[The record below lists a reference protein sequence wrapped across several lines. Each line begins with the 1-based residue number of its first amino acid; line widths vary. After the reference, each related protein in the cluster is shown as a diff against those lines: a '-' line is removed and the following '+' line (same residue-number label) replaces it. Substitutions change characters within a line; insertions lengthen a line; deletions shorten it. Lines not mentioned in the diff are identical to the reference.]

1 MALPPKKERK
11 LTGRKAKRQDPYQA
25 AHSLDDCVSATVCGL
40 SVGREVGLDD
50 APKAAFGRLTSK
62 AELGRPESDLDHVS
76 SGFSTYLP
84 SGKKREQRLR
94 AQMVAQGYAPT
105 AQDSDW
111 DEPESQDPRA
121 QSLAALYDAYGE
133 DDAALEAAYDAY
145 GAKEDDKE
153 VASRPA
159 RRTSRKAER
168 QAQTLRGLKTM
179 GSLLAEPAVA
189 TVPAVSAEPEAL
201 VEEAPAEPER
211 AITPQVSFAEHDAL
225 EDEALRDLLGPA
237 YDAAVGAGTLLD
249 SSAPKS
255 APPETPESDEALR
268 DLLGPAYDAAVGA
281 GTLLNSSA
289 PKSAPSE
296 APEANEDEALRAL
309 LGPAYDAAVGEST
322 ALASSIP
329 KSAPSEAPEANE
341 DEALRALLG
350 PTYDAAVGE
359 STALAS
365 STPKP
370 APSEAPEANEDE
382 ALRDLLGPAYDVA
395 VGESTS
401 LDSSAPKPAPT
412 EESESNED
420 EALRDLLGPA
430 YDAAVG
436 ESTLL
441 DSSAPKSAPPEAPSR
456 NKDEALRDLLG
467 PTYDAAVGASPALAP
482 MPRSDTSE
490 PQTARAPQAAPT
502 SSLAQNLAVAAS
514 QPPELDAWVPPSP
527 PEELSAADWVPPP
540 LPDEAYA
547 SYDMPPWAG
556 DEPPLPDEVPALA
569 PAESWDA
576 PWSHE
581 CEKPQTPA
589 PAWSQVGASRGSSRR
604 AGAIQARP
612 LARGARG
619 RTAPS
624 QGTTPPRATP
634 PRAMRAHGRSAAAA
648 PEASVPYVKDLDV
661 VSSSV
666 GLHPYDPE
674 ALAGRRGR
682 RGPEVKDLEGSASTV
697 SMPYEQALSGYSVE
711 LDATGAGAAESA
723 PRGKRCG
730 SQYRRIRQAPSL
742 EESASSVTLPL
753 GAQSDEL
760 SEEPAATT
768 KRRSSR
774 YSRRPQAA
782 QVSSLDELSSS
793 VTLPLGAC
801 PLEPDAPDTAVS
813 AVDATVA
820 APAAGAQDATGAD
833 EVTLAYNEMIRLL
846 TAREYSAYELTR
858 KCTGRFA
865 PAAVAAALA
874 RCQEQ
879 GFQSDE
885 RYADL
890 LVRHMRLALYGSYKL
905 RLEAQ
910 RKGVDWHLVEAA
922 LVKNELDWYELAYQ
936 CLCKKYS
943 AADLSD
949 YKTRVKANGFLGRRG
964 FETAEREYALARLAR
979 GE

>member
-133 DDAALEAAYDAY
+133 DNAALEAAYDAY

-159 RRTSRKAER
+159 RHTSRKAER

-211 AITPQVSFAEHDAL
+211 AVTPQVSFAEHDAL
-225 EDEALRDLLGPA
+225 EDEALRALLGPA

-249 SSAPKS
+249 SS
-255 APPETPESDEALR
+255 T
-268 DLLGPAYDAAVGA
+268 
-281 GTLLNSSA
+281 

-296 APEANEDEALRAL
+296 APEA
-309 LGPAYDAAVGEST
+309 
-322 ALASSIP
+322 
-329 KSAPSEAPEANE
+329 
-341 DEALRALLG
+341 
-350 PTYDAAVGE
+350 
-359 STALAS
+359 
-365 STPKP
+365 
-370 APSEAPEANEDE
+370 
-382 ALRDLLGPAYDVA
+382 
-395 VGESTS
+395 
-401 LDSSAPKPAPT
+401 
-412 EESESNED
+412 NED

-456 NKDEALRDLLG
+456 HKDEALRDLLG

-581 CEKPQTPA
+581 CEKPQTVA

-648 PEASVPYVKDLDV
+648 PEASVPYVKDLDE

-760 SEEPAATT
+760 SEEPAAT
-768 KRRSSR
+768 KRRNSR

-820 APAAGAQDATGAD
+820 APAAGAQDAAGSD

>member
-84 SGKKREQRLR
+84 SGKKREQCLR

-211 AITPQVSFAEHDAL
+211 AVTPQVSFAEHDAL
-225 EDEALRDLLGPA
+225 EDEALR
-237 YDAAVGAGTLLD
+237 
-249 SSAPKS
+249 
-255 APPETPESDEALR
+255 
-268 DLLGPAYDAAVGA
+268 
-281 GTLLNSSA
+281 
-289 PKSAPSE
+289 
-296 APEANEDEALRAL
+296 AL
-309 LGPAYDAAVGEST
+309 LGPA
-322 ALASSIP
+322 
-329 KSAPSEAPEANE
+329 
-341 DEALRALLG
+341 
-350 PTYDAAVGE
+350 
-359 STALAS
+359 
-365 STPKP
+365 
-370 APSEAPEANEDE
+370 
-382 ALRDLLGPAYDVA
+382 
-395 VGESTS
+395 
-401 LDSSAPKPAPT
+401 
-412 EESESNED
+412 
-420 EALRDLLGPA
+420 
-430 YDAAVG
+430 
-436 ESTLL
+436 
-441 DSSAPKSAPPEAPSR
+441 
-456 NKDEALRDLLG
+456 
-467 PTYDAAVGASPALAP
+467 YDAAVGASPALAP

-514 QPPELDAWVPPSP
+514 QPPELDAWVPPAP

-581 CEKPQTPA
+581 CEKPQTVA

-648 PEASVPYVKDLDV
+648 PEASVPYVKDLDE

-711 LDATGAGAAESA
+711 LDATGAGAAEST

-760 SEEPAATT
+760 SEEPAAT
-768 KRRSSR
+768 KRRNSR

-820 APAAGAQDATGAD
+820 APAAGAQDAAGSD

-890 LVRHMRLALYGSYKL
+890 WVRHMRLALYGSYKL

-910 RKGVDWHLVEAA
+910 RKGVDWHLVETS

>member
-84 SGKKREQRLR
+84 SGKKREQCLR

-211 AITPQVSFAEHDAL
+211 AVTPQVSFAEHDAL
-225 EDEALRDLLGPA
+225 EDEALRALLGPA

-255 APPETPESDEALR
+255 APPEPPSRNEDEALR

-289 PKSAPSE
+289 PKS
-296 APEANEDEALRAL
+296 
-309 LGPAYDAAVGEST
+309 
-322 ALASSIP
+322 
-329 KSAPSEAPEANE
+329 
-341 DEALRALLG
+341 
-350 PTYDAAVGE
+350 
-359 STALAS
+359 
-365 STPKP
+365 

-456 NKDEALRDLLG
+456 NEDEALRDLLG
-467 PTYDAAVGASPALAP
+467 PAYDAAVGASPALAP

-581 CEKPQTPA
+581 CEKPQTVA

-648 PEASVPYVKDLDV
+648 PEASVPYVKDLDE

-760 SEEPAATT
+760 SEEPAAT
-768 KRRSSR
+768 KRRNSR

-820 APAAGAQDATGAD
+820 APTAGAQDAAGSD

>member
-1 MALPPKKERK
+1 MALPPKKEHK
-11 LTGRKAKRQDPYQA
+11 LTGRKAKRQAPYQA
-25 AHSLDDCVSATVCGL
+25 AHSLDDCVSATVSGL
-40 SVGREVGLDD
+40 SAGREVGLDD

-62 AELGRPESDLDHVS
+62 AELGRPESDLDHIS

-94 AQMVAQGYAPT
+94 AQMAAQGYAPT
-105 AQDSDW
+105 AQDADW

-121 QSLAALYDAYGE
+121 QSLAALYDAYGD
-133 DDAALEAAYDAY
+133 DDAVLEAAYDAY
-145 GAKEDDKE
+145 GAEENEPE
-153 VASRPA
+153 VAPRPA
-159 RRTSRKAER
+159 RRLSRKAER

-179 GSLLAEPAVA
+179 GSLLAESAVA
-189 TVPAVSAEPEAL
+189 TVPAVSAEPESLA
-201 VEEAPAEPER
+201 EAKAPAEPEIPAEPER
-211 AITPQVSFAEHDAL
+211 TAAAPVSFAEHDAL
-225 EDEALRDLLGPA
+225 EDEALRALLGPS
-237 YDAAVGAGTLLD
+237 YDAAVGESTLLD
-249 SSAPKS
+249 SSAPKP
-255 APPETPESDEALR
+255 APPEAPEANEDEALRALLGPSYDAAVGESTLLDSSAPKPAPSVAPEANDDEALR
-268 DLLGPAYDAAVGA
+268 DLLGPSYDAAVGESTA
-281 GTLLNSSA
+281 LA
-289 PKSAPSE
+289 PKPAPPE

-309 LGPAYDAAVGEST
+309 LGPAYDAAVG
-322 ALASSIP
+322 AGML
-329 KSAPSEAPEANE
+329 
-341 DEALRALLG
+341 
-350 PTYDAAVGE
+350 
-359 STALAS
+359 
-365 STPKP
+365 
-370 APSEAPEANEDE
+370 
-382 ALRDLLGPAYDVA
+382 
-395 VGESTS
+395 
-401 LDSSAPKPAPT
+401 LDSSAPKPAP
-412 EESESNED
+412 SEAPSRN

-436 ESTLL
+436 ESTALAPE
-441 DSSAPKSAPPEAPSR
+441 SAQPETPSR
-456 NKDEALRDLLG
+456 NEDEALRDLLG
-467 PTYDAAVGASPALAP
+467 SAYDAAVGASPALAS
-482 MPRSDTSE
+482 MPRSDTPE

-514 QPPELDAWVPPSP
+514 QPPVLDAWVPPAP

-547 SYDMPPWAG
+547 SYDLPPWAG

-569 PAESWDA
+569 PTESWDV

-581 CEKPQTPA
+581 RVMEPQTVA
-589 PAWSQVGASRGSSRR
+589 PAWSQVGAGRGSSRR
-604 AGAIQARP
+604 AGATQARP
-612 LARGARG
+612 LAHGARG

-634 PRAMRAHGRSAAAA
+634 PRAMRVHGRSAAAA
-648 PEASVPYVKDLDV
+648 PEASVPYVKDLDE

-711 LDATGAGAAESA
+711 LDATGAGAAEST
-723 PRGKRCG
+723 PRGKRLG
-730 SQYRRIRQAPSL
+730 SQYRRVRQAPSL

-801 PLEPDAPDTAVS
+801 LLEPDAHKTAVS
-813 AVDATVA
+813 AVDASVSTV
-820 APAAGAQDATGAD
+820 AQDAAGAD

-865 PAAVAAALA
+865 PTAVAAALA

-922 LVKNELDWYELAYQ
+922 LIKNELDWYELAYL
-936 CLCKKYS
+936 CLCKKYT
-943 AADLSD
+943 AADFSD

>member
-1 MALPPKKERK
+1 MALPPKKEHK
-11 LTGRKAKRQDPYQA
+11 LTGRKAKRQAPYQA

-40 SVGREVGLDD
+40 SAGREVGLDD

-62 AELGRPESDLDHVS
+62 AELGRPESDLDHIS

-105 AQDSDW
+105 AQDADW

-121 QSLAALYDAYGE
+121 QSLAALYDAYGD
-133 DDAALEAAYDAY
+133 DDAVLEAAYDAY

-153 VASRPA
+153 VAP
-159 RRTSRKAER
+159 RRASRKAER

-179 GSLLAEPAVA
+179 GALLAEPAVA

-211 AITPQVSFAEHDAL
+211 TAAAPVSFAEHDAL
-225 EDEALRDLLGPA
+225 EDEALRDLLGPAYDAAVGASTLLDSSAPKPAPPEAPESDEALRDLLGPSYDAAVGASTLLDSSVLKPAPSEAPEANEDEALRDLLGPA

-255 APPETPESDEALR
+255 AP
-268 DLLGPAYDAAVGA
+268 
-281 GTLLNSSA
+281 
-289 PKSAPSE
+289 SE
-296 APEANEDEALRAL
+296 APSR
-309 LGPAYDAAVGEST
+309 
-322 ALASSIP
+322 
-329 KSAPSEAPEANE
+329 
-341 DEALRALLG
+341 
-350 PTYDAAVGE
+350 
-359 STALAS
+359 
-365 STPKP
+365 
-370 APSEAPEANEDE
+370 
-382 ALRDLLGPAYDVA
+382 
-395 VGESTS
+395 
-401 LDSSAPKPAPT
+401 
-412 EESESNED
+412 NED

-436 ESTLL
+436 ESTALAPE
-441 DSSAPKSAPPEAPSR
+441 SAHPETPSR
-456 NKDEALRDLLG
+456 NEDEALRDLLG
-467 PTYDAAVGASPALAP
+467 PAYDAAVEASPALAP
-482 MPRSDTSE
+482 MPRSDTPE

-581 CEKPQTPA
+581 CEKPQTVA

-648 PEASVPYVKDLDV
+648 PEASVPYVKDLDE

-723 PRGKRCG
+723 PRGKRRG
-730 SQYRRIRQAPSL
+730 SQYRRVRQAPSL
-742 EESASSVTLPL
+742 EDSASSVTLPL
-753 GAQSDEL
+753 GAQSDEPH
-760 SEEPAATT
+760 EEPAAT

-801 PLEPDAPDTAVS
+801 SVEPDAPETNDS
-813 AVDATVA
+813 AVDASVSTV
-820 APAAGAQDATGAD
+820 AQDAAGSD

-865 PAAVAAALA
+865 PTAVAAALA

-922 LVKNELDWYELAYQ
+922 LVNNELDWYELAYQ
-936 CLCKKYS
+936 CLCKKYT

>member
-1 MALPPKKERK
+1 MALPPKKEHK
-11 LTGRKAKRQDPYQA
+11 LTGRKAKRQAPYQA
-25 AHSLDDCVSATVCGL
+25 AHSLDDCVSATVSGL
-40 SVGREVGLDD
+40 SAGREVGLDD
-50 APKAAFGRLTSK
+50 APKAAFGRLPSK
-62 AELGRPESDLDHVS
+62 AELGRSESDLDHVS

-94 AQMVAQGYAPT
+94 AQMAAQGYAPT
-105 AQDSDW
+105 AQDADW

-121 QSLAALYDAYGE
+121 QSLAALYDAYGD

-153 VASRPA
+153 VAP
-159 RRTSRKAER
+159 RRASRKAER

-179 GSLLAEPAVA
+179 GSLLAESAVA
-189 TVPAVSAEPEAL
+189 TVPAVSAEPESLA
-201 VEEAPAEPER
+201 EAKAPAEPEIPAEPER
-211 AITPQVSFAEHDAL
+211 TAVAPVSFAEHDAL

-255 APPETPESDEALR
+255 APSEAPETNEDEALR

-281 GTLLNSSA
+281 GTLL
-289 PKSAPSE
+289 
-296 APEANEDEALRAL
+296 
-309 LGPAYDAAVGEST
+309 
-322 ALASSIP
+322 
-329 KSAPSEAPEANE
+329 
-341 DEALRALLG
+341 
-350 PTYDAAVGE
+350 
-359 STALAS
+359 
-365 STPKP
+365 
-370 APSEAPEANEDE
+370 
-382 ALRDLLGPAYDVA
+382 
-395 VGESTS
+395 
-401 LDSSAPKPAPT
+401 DSSAPKPAPP
-412 EESESNED
+412 EAPSRNED

-436 ESTLL
+436 ESTALAPE
-441 DSSAPKSAPPEAPSR
+441 SAQPETPSR
-456 NKDEALRDLLG
+456 NEDEALRDLLG
-467 PTYDAAVGASPALAP
+467 PAYDAAVGAGMLLDSSAPKPAPSEAPSRNEDEALRDLLGPAYDAAVGESTALAPESAQPETPSRNEDEALRDLFGPAYDAAVGASPALAP
-482 MPRSDTSE
+482 MPRSDTPE
-490 PQTARAPQAAPT
+490 PQTARAQQAAPT

-514 QPPELDAWVPPSP
+514 QPPVLDAWVPPAP

-581 CEKPQTPA
+581 CEMPQTLA
-589 PAWSQVGASRGSSRR
+589 PAWSQVGAGRGSSRR
-604 AGAIQARP
+604 AGATQARP
-612 LARGARG
+612 LAHGARG

-634 PRAMRAHGRSAAAA
+634 PRAMRVHGRSAAAA
-648 PEASVPYVKDLDV
+648 PEASVPYVKDLDE

-711 LDATGAGAAESA
+711 LDATGAGAAEST
-723 PRGKRCG
+723 PRGKRLG
-730 SQYRRIRQAPSL
+730 SQYRRVRQAPSL

-801 PLEPDAPDTAVS
+801 LLEPDAHKTAVS
-813 AVDATVA
+813 AVDASVSTV
-820 APAAGAQDATGAD
+820 AQDAAGAD

-865 PAAVAAALA
+865 PTAVAAALA

-922 LVKNELDWYELAYQ
+922 LIKNELDWYELAYL
-936 CLCKKYS
+936 CLCKKYT
-943 AADLSD
+943 AADFSD

>member
-11 LTGRKAKRQDPYQA
+11 LTGRKAKRQASYQA
-25 AHSLDDCVSATVCGL
+25 AHSLDDCVSATVSGL
-40 SVGREVGLDD
+40 SAGREVGLDD

-76 SGFSTYLP
+76 SGFSTYRP

-94 AQMVAQGYAPT
+94 AQMAAQGYAPT
-105 AQDSDW
+105 AQDADW

-145 GAKEDDKE
+145 GAEDD
-153 VASRPA
+153 AQDAAPHRA
-159 RRTSRKAER
+159 SRKAER

-179 GSLLAEPAVA
+179 GALLAEPAVA

-211 AITPQVSFAEHDAL
+211 TAVAPVSFAEHDAL
-225 EDEALRDLLGPA
+225 EDEALRDLLGDEALRALLGTA
-237 YDAAVGAGTLLD
+237 YDAAVGESTLLD
-249 SSAPKS
+249 SSAPK
-255 APPETPESDEALR
+255 P
-268 DLLGPAYDAAVGA
+268 
-281 GTLLNSSA
+281 
-289 PKSAPSE
+289 APSE

-309 LGPAYDAAVGEST
+309 LGPAYDAAVGAGTLLDSS
-322 ALASSIP
+322 APKPASSVDP
-329 KSAPSEAPEANE
+329 ERNEA
-341 DEALRALLG
+341 EALRALLG
-350 PTYDAAVGE
+350 PSYGAAVGVGTLLD
-359 STALAS
+359 SCA
-365 STPKP
+365 PKP
-370 APSEAPEANEDE
+370 APSEASD
-382 ALRDLLGPAYDVA
+382 
-395 VGESTS
+395 
-401 LDSSAPKPAPT
+401 
-412 EESESNED
+412 SNED

-436 ESTLL
+436 ESTALA
-441 DSSAPKSAPPEAPSR
+441 SSAPKSAPSVDPER
-456 NKDEALRDLLG
+456 NEDEALRDLLG
-467 PTYDAAVGASPALAP
+467 PAYDAAVGASPALAP
-482 MPRSDTSE
+482 MPRSGTPE
-490 PQTARAPQAAPT
+490 HQTAWAPQAAPT
-502 SSLAQNLAVAAS
+502 SSLAQNLAPVVPQAV
-514 QPPELDAWVPPSP
+514 PPKLDAWVPPAP

-547 SYDMPPWAG
+547 SYDLPPWAG
-556 DEPPLPDEVPALA
+556 DEPPLPDAVPALA
-569 PAESWDA
+569 PTESWDA

-581 CEKPQTPA
+581 CEKPQTLA
-589 PAWSQVGASRGSSRR
+589 PALSQVGAGRASARR
-604 AGAIQARP
+604 SGAVQARP
-612 LARGARG
+612 LARGAKG
-619 RTAPS
+619 RSAPN
-624 QGTTPPRATP
+624 QGAAPPRA
-634 PRAMRAHGRSAAAA
+634 ARAHGRSAAAA
-648 PEASVPYVKDLDV
+648 PEASESYVKDLDE

-723 PRGKRCG
+723 PRGKRRG
-730 SQYRRIRQAPSL
+730 SQYRRGRQAPSL

-753 GAQSDEL
+753 GAQSDEPH
-760 SEEPAATT
+760 EEPAAT

-801 PLEPDAPDTAVS
+801 SVEPDAPETNDS
-813 AVDATVA
+813 AVDASVSTV
-820 APAAGAQDATGAD
+820 AQDAAGSD

-865 PAAVAAALA
+865 PTAVAAALA

-922 LVKNELDWYELAYQ
+922 LVNNELDWYELAYQ
-936 CLCKKYS
+936 CLCKKYT

-949 YKTRVKANGFLGRRG
+949 YKTWVKANGFLGRRG

>member
-1 MALPPKKERK
+1 MALPPKKEHK
-11 LTGRKAKRQDPYQA
+11 LTGRKAKRQAPYQA
-25 AHSLDDCVSATVCGL
+25 AHSLDDCVSATVSGL

-94 AQMVAQGYAPT
+94 AQMAAQGYAPT
-105 AQDSDW
+105 AQDADW

-121 QSLAALYDAYGE
+121 QSLAARYDAYGD
-133 DDAALEAAYDAY
+133 DDAVLEAAYDAY
-145 GAKEDDKE
+145 GAEEDDKE
-153 VASRPA
+153 VAP
-159 RRTSRKAER
+159 RRASRKAER

-189 TVPAVSAEPEAL
+189 TVPAVFAEPEAL

-211 AITPQVSFAEHDAL
+211 TAAAPVSFAEHDAL

-237 YDAAVGAGTLLD
+237 YDAAVGASTL
-249 SSAPKS
+249 
-255 APPETPESDEALR
+255 
-268 DLLGPAYDAAVGA
+268 
-281 GTLLNSSA
+281 
-289 PKSAPSE
+289 
-296 APEANEDEALRAL
+296 
-309 LGPAYDAAVGEST
+309 
-322 ALASSIP
+322 
-329 KSAPSEAPEANE
+329 
-341 DEALRALLG
+341 
-350 PTYDAAVGE
+350 
-359 STALAS
+359 
-365 STPKP
+365 
-370 APSEAPEANEDE
+370 
-382 ALRDLLGPAYDVA
+382 
-395 VGESTS
+395 
-401 LDSSAPKPAPT
+401 LDSSAPKPAPP
-412 EESESNED
+412 EAPESD

-441 DSSAPKSAPPEAPSR
+441 DSSVPKPAPPEAPEANEDEALRTLLGPAYDAAVGAGTLLDSSASKPAPPEANDDEALR
-456 NKDEALRDLLG
+456 ALLGPSYDAAVGESTLLDSSVPKPAPSEAPEANEDEALRDLLG
-467 PTYDAAVGASPALAP
+467 QAYDAAVGASPALAP
-482 MPRSDTSE
+482 MPRSDTPE
-490 PQTARAPQAAPT
+490 PQTARAPQTART
-502 SSLAQNLAVAAS
+502 SFLAQNLAAAAP
-514 QPPELDAWVPPSP
+514 QPPELDAWVPPAP

-547 SYDMPPWAG
+547 AYDAPPWAG
-556 DEPPLPDEVPALA
+556 DEPPLPDEMPALA

-581 CEKPQTPA
+581 RAMEPQTPA
-589 PAWSQVGASRGSSRR
+589 PAWSQAGASCVSSRR
-604 AGAIQARP
+604 SDATQARP
-612 LARGARG
+612 LARGA
-619 RTAPS
+619 
-624 QGTTPPRATP
+624 QGHSTPNQGAAAPRA
-634 PRAMRAHGRSAAAA
+634 ARAHGRSAAAA
-648 PEASVPYVKDLDV
+648 PEASVPYVKDLDE

-711 LDATGAGAAESA
+711 LDATGAGAAEST
-723 PRGKRCG
+723 PRGKRLG
-730 SQYRRIRQAPSL
+730 SQYRRVRQAPSL

-774 YSRRPQAA
+774 YSRRPKAA
-782 QVSSLDELSSS
+782 QVSSLDELSCS
-793 VTLPLGAC
+793 VTLPLGTC
-801 PLEPDAPDTAVS
+801 PVEPDAPETNDS
-813 AVDATVA
+813 AVDASVST
-820 APAAGAQDATGAD
+820 GAQDAAGAD

-865 PAAVAAALA
+865 PTAVAAALA

-890 LVRHMRLALYGSYKL
+890 LVRHMCLALYGSYKL

-936 CLCKKYS
+936 CLRKKYT

>member
-84 SGKKREQRLR
+84 SGKKREQCLR

-211 AITPQVSFAEHDAL
+211 AVTPQVSFAEHDAL
-225 EDEALRDLLGPA
+225 EDEALR
-237 YDAAVGAGTLLD
+237 
-249 SSAPKS
+249 
-255 APPETPESDEALR
+255 
-268 DLLGPAYDAAVGA
+268 
-281 GTLLNSSA
+281 
-289 PKSAPSE
+289 
-296 APEANEDEALRAL
+296 AL
-309 LGPAYDAAVGEST
+309 LGPA
-322 ALASSIP
+322 
-329 KSAPSEAPEANE
+329 
-341 DEALRALLG
+341 
-350 PTYDAAVGE
+350 
-359 STALAS
+359 
-365 STPKP
+365 
-370 APSEAPEANEDE
+370 
-382 ALRDLLGPAYDVA
+382 
-395 VGESTS
+395 
-401 LDSSAPKPAPT
+401 
-412 EESESNED
+412 
-420 EALRDLLGPA
+420 
-430 YDAAVG
+430 
-436 ESTLL
+436 
-441 DSSAPKSAPPEAPSR
+441 
-456 NKDEALRDLLG
+456 
-467 PTYDAAVGASPALAP
+467 YDAAVGASPALAP

-514 QPPELDAWVPPSP
+514 QPPELDAWVPPAP

-581 CEKPQTPA
+581 CEKPQTVA

-648 PEASVPYVKDLDV
+648 PEASVPYVKDLDE

-711 LDATGAGAAESA
+711 LDATGAGAAEST

-760 SEEPAATT
+760 SEEPAAT
-768 KRRSSR
+768 KRRNSR

-820 APAAGAQDATGAD
+820 APAAGAQDAAGSD

-910 RKGVDWHLVEAA
+910 RKGVDWHLVETS

>member
-1 MALPPKKERK
+1 MALPPKKEHK
-11 LTGRKAKRQDPYQA
+11 LTGRKAKRQAPYQA
-25 AHSLDDCVSATVCGL
+25 AHSLDDCVSATVSGL

-94 AQMVAQGYAPT
+94 AQMAAQGYAPT
-105 AQDSDW
+105 AQDADW

-121 QSLAALYDAYGE
+121 QSLAALYDAYGD
-133 DDAALEAAYDAY
+133 DDAVLEAAYDAY
-145 GAKEDDKE
+145 GAEDDDQDA
-153 VASRPA
+153 VSRPA
-159 RRTSRKAER
+159 RRLSRKAER

-179 GSLLAEPAVA
+179 GSLLAESAVA
-189 TVPAVSAEPEAL
+189 TVPAVSAEPESLA
-201 VEEAPAEPER
+201 EAKAPAEPEIPAEPER
-211 AITPQVSFAEHDAL
+211 TAVAPVSFAEHDAL
-225 EDEALRDLLGPA
+225 EDEALRDLLGPS
-237 YDAAVGAGTLLD
+237 YDAAVGESTLLD
-249 SSAPKS
+249 SSAPKP
-255 APPETPESDEALR
+255 APP
-268 DLLGPAYDAAVGA
+268 
-281 GTLLNSSA
+281 
-289 PKSAPSE
+289 
-296 APEANEDEALRAL
+296 
-309 LGPAYDAAVGEST
+309 
-322 ALASSIP
+322 
-329 KSAPSEAPEANE
+329 
-341 DEALRALLG
+341 
-350 PTYDAAVGE
+350 
-359 STALAS
+359 
-365 STPKP
+365 
-370 APSEAPEANEDE
+370 EAPEANEDE
-382 ALRDLLGPAYDVA
+382 ALRDLLGPAYDAA
-395 VGESTS
+395 VGASTL
-401 LDSSAPKPAPT
+401 LDSSPPKPAPP
-412 EESESNED
+412 EAPESD

-441 DSSAPKSAPPEAPSR
+441 DSSVPKPAPPEAPEANEDEALRDLLGPAYDAAVGAGMLLDSSAPKPAPSEASDSNEDEALRDLLGPAYDAVVGASTVLASSAPKPAPSETPSR

-467 PTYDAAVGASPALAP
+467 PAYDAAVGASPALAP
-482 MPRSDTSE
+482 MPRSDTPE

-502 SSLAQNLAVAAS
+502 SSLAPVAPQAV
-514 QPPELDAWVPPSP
+514 PPELDAWVPPAP

-547 SYDMPPWAG
+547 AYDAPPWAG
-556 DEPPLPDEVPALA
+556 DEPPLPDEMPALA

-581 CEKPQTPA
+581 RALEPQTPA
-589 PAWSQVGASRGSSRR
+589 PAWSQAGASRTSAQR
-604 AGAIQARP
+604 AGTTQAHP
-612 LARGARG
+612 QARGARG
-619 RTAPS
+619 CTAPS
-624 QGTTPPRATP
+624 QGAAAPRA
-634 PRAMRAHGRSAAAA
+634 ARAHGRSAAAA
-648 PEASVPYVKDLDV
+648 PEASVPYVKDLDE

-666 GLHPYDPE
+666 GRPPYDPE

-711 LDATGAGAAESA
+711 LDATGAGAAESM
-723 PRGKRCG
+723 PRGKRLG
-730 SQYRRIRQAPSL
+730 SQYRRVRQAPSL

-753 GAQSDEL
+753 GAQSDDL

-774 YSRRPQAA
+774 YSRRPKAA

-793 VTLPLGAC
+793 VTLPLGTC
-801 PLEPDAPDTAVS
+801 PVEPDAPETNDS
-813 AVDATVA
+813 AVDASVST
-820 APAAGAQDATGAD
+820 GAQDAAGAD

-846 TAREYSAYELTR
+846 TVREYSAYELTR

-865 PAAVAAALA
+865 PTAVAAALA

-936 CLCKKYS
+936 CLRKKYT

>member
-211 AITPQVSFAEHDAL
+211 AVTPQVSFAEHDAL
-225 EDEALRDLLGPA
+225 EDEALRALLGPAYDAAVGAGTLLDSSAPKSAPPEPPSRNEDEALRDLLGPA

-255 APPETPESDEALR
+255 APSEAPEANEDEALR

-281 GTLLNSSA
+281 STLLDSSA
-289 PKSAPSE
+289 PKPAPPE
-296 APEANEDEALRAL
+296 APESDEALRDL
-309 LGPAYDAAVGEST
+309 LG
-322 ALASSIP
+322 
-329 KSAPSEAPEANE
+329 SA
-341 DEALRALLG
+341 
-350 PTYDAAVGE
+350 YDAAVGE

-382 ALRDLLGPAYDVA
+382 ALRDLLGPAYDAA
-395 VGESTS
+395 VGESTA
-401 LDSSAPKPAPT
+401 LASSTPKPAPT
-412 EESESNED
+412 EAPEANED

-482 MPRSDTSE
+482 MPRSDTPE

-581 CEKPQTPA
+581 CEKPQTVA

-648 PEASVPYVKDLDV
+648 PEASVPYVKDLDE

-760 SEEPAATT
+760 SEEPAAT
-768 KRRSSR
+768 KRRNSR

-820 APAAGAQDATGAD
+820 APAAGAQDAAGSD

-936 CLCKKYS
+936 CLRKKYS

>member
-1 MALPPKKERK
+1 MALPTKKERK

-84 SGKKREQRLR
+84 SGKKREQCLR

-211 AITPQVSFAEHDAL
+211 AVTPQVSFAEHDAL
-225 EDEALRDLLGPA
+225 EDEALRALLGPA

-255 APPETPESDEALR
+255 APPETPSANEDEALR

-309 LGPAYDAAVGEST
+309 LGPA
-322 ALASSIP
+322 
-329 KSAPSEAPEANE
+329 
-341 DEALRALLG
+341 
-350 PTYDAAVGE
+350 YDAAVGE

-436 ESTLL
+436 
-441 DSSAPKSAPPEAPSR
+441 
-456 NKDEALRDLLG
+456 
-467 PTYDAAVGASPALAP
+467 ASPALAP
-482 MPRSDTSE
+482 MPRSDTPE

-581 CEKPQTPA
+581 CEKPQTVA

-648 PEASVPYVKDLDV
+648 PEASVPYVKDLDE

-760 SEEPAATT
+760 SEEPAAT
-768 KRRSSR
+768 KHRSSR

-820 APAAGAQDATGAD
+820 APAAGAQDAAGSD

-910 RKGVDWHLVEAA
+910 RKGVDWHLVETA

>member
-145 GAKEDDKE
+145 GAKVDDKE

-211 AITPQVSFAEHDAL
+211 AVTPQVSFAEHDAL
-225 EDEALRDLLGPA
+225 EDEALRALLGPAYDAAVGAGTLLDSSAPKSAPPEPPSRNEDEALRDLLGPA

-255 APPETPESDEALR
+255 
-268 DLLGPAYDAAVGA
+268 
-281 GTLLNSSA
+281 
-289 PKSAPSE
+289 
-296 APEANEDEALRAL
+296 
-309 LGPAYDAAVGEST
+309 
-322 ALASSIP
+322 
-329 KSAPSEAPEANE
+329 
-341 DEALRALLG
+341 
-350 PTYDAAVGE
+350 
-359 STALAS
+359 
-365 STPKP
+365 

-420 EALRDLLGPA
+420 EALRALLGPA

-456 NKDEALRDLLG
+456 NKDEALCDLLG

-490 PQTARAPQAAPT
+490 PQTARAPQAVPT

-581 CEKPQTPA
+581 CEKPQTVA

-648 PEASVPYVKDLDV
+648 PEASVPYVKDLDE

-760 SEEPAATT
+760 SEEPAAT
-768 KRRSSR
+768 KHRSSR

-820 APAAGAQDATGAD
+820 APAAGAQDAAGSD

-910 RKGVDWHLVEAA
+910 RKGVDWHLVETA

>member
-11 LTGRKAKRQDPYQA
+11 LTGRKAKRQASYQG
-25 AHSLDDCVSATVCGL
+25 AHSLDDCVSATVSGL

-76 SGFSTYLP
+76 SGFSTYRP

-94 AQMVAQGYAPT
+94 AQMAAQGYAPT
-105 AQDSDW
+105 AQDADW

-145 GAKEDDKE
+145 GAEDD
-153 VASRPA
+153 AQDAAPHRA
-159 RRTSRKAER
+159 SRKAER

-179 GSLLAEPAVA
+179 GALLAEPAVA

-211 AITPQVSFAEHDAL
+211 TAAAPVSFAEHDAL
-225 EDEALRDLLGPA
+225 
-237 YDAAVGAGTLLD
+237 
-249 SSAPKS
+249 
-255 APPETPESDEALR
+255 
-268 DLLGPAYDAAVGA
+268 
-281 GTLLNSSA
+281 
-289 PKSAPSE
+289 
-296 APEANEDEALRAL
+296 
-309 LGPAYDAAVGEST
+309 
-322 ALASSIP
+322 
-329 KSAPSEAPEANE
+329 
-341 DEALRALLG
+341 
-350 PTYDAAVGE
+350 
-359 STALAS
+359 
-365 STPKP
+365 
-370 APSEAPEANEDE
+370 
-382 ALRDLLGPAYDVA
+382 
-395 VGESTS
+395 
-401 LDSSAPKPAPT
+401 
-412 EESESNED
+412 ED

-441 DSSAPKSAPPEAPSR
+441 DSSAPKPAPPEAPES
-456 NKDEALRDLLG
+456 DEALRDLLG
-467 PTYDAAVGASPALAP
+467 PAYDAAVGESTLLDSSVPKPAPPEAPEANEDEALRALLGPAYDAAVDAGTLLDSSAPKPAPPEANDDEALRALLGPAYDAAVGESTALASSATKSAPSVDPERNEDEELRDLLGPAYDAAVGASPALAP
-482 MPRSDTSE
+482 MPRSGTPEHQTSW
-490 PQTARAPQAAPT
+490 APQAAPT
-502 SSLAQNLAVAAS
+502 SSLAQNLAPVVPQAV
-514 QPPELDAWVPPSP
+514 PPELDAWVPPAP

-547 SYDMPPWAG
+547 SYDLPPWAG
-556 DEPPLPDEVPALA
+556 DEPPLPDAVPALA
-569 PAESWDA
+569 PTESWDA

-581 CEKPQTPA
+581 CEKPQTLA
-589 PAWSQVGASRGSSRR
+589 PALSQVGAGRASARR
-604 AGAIQARP
+604 SGAVQARP
-612 LARGARG
+612 LARGAKG
-619 RTAPS
+619 RSAPN
-624 QGTTPPRATP
+624 QGAAPPRA
-634 PRAMRAHGRSAAAA
+634 ARAHGRSAAAA
-648 PEASVPYVKDLDV
+648 PEASESYVKDLDE

-723 PRGKRCG
+723 PRGKRRG
-730 SQYRRIRQAPSL
+730 SQYRRVRQAPSL

-753 GAQSDEL
+753 GAQSDEPH
-760 SEEPAATT
+760 EEPATT

-774 YSRRPQAA
+774 YSRRSQAA

-801 PLEPDAPDTAVS
+801 SVEPDAPETAVA
-813 AVDATVA
+813 AVDASVSTV
-820 APAAGAQDATGAD
+820 AQDAAGSD

-865 PAAVAAALA
+865 PTAVAAALA

-922 LVKNELDWYELAYQ
+922 LVNNALDWYELAYQ
-936 CLCKKYS
+936 CLCKKYT

>member
-11 LTGRKAKRQDPYQA
+11 LTGRKAKRQASYQA
-25 AHSLDDCVSATVCGL
+25 AHSLDDCVSATVSGL
-40 SVGREVGLDD
+40 SAGREVGLDD

-76 SGFSTYLP
+76 SGFSTYRP

-94 AQMVAQGYAPT
+94 AQMAAQGYAPT
-105 AQDSDW
+105 AQDADW

-145 GAKEDDKE
+145 GAEDD
-153 VASRPA
+153 AQDAAPHRA
-159 RRTSRKAER
+159 SRKAER

-179 GSLLAEPAVA
+179 GALLAEPAVA

-211 AITPQVSFAEHDAL
+211 TAAAPVSFAEHDAL
-225 EDEALRDLLGPA
+225 D
-237 YDAAVGAGTLLD
+237 
-249 SSAPKS
+249 
-255 APPETPESDEALR
+255 
-268 DLLGPAYDAAVGA
+268 
-281 GTLLNSSA
+281 
-289 PKSAPSE
+289 
-296 APEANEDEALRAL
+296 
-309 LGPAYDAAVGEST
+309 
-322 ALASSIP
+322 
-329 KSAPSEAPEANE
+329 
-341 DEALRALLG
+341 
-350 PTYDAAVGE
+350 
-359 STALAS
+359 
-365 STPKP
+365 
-370 APSEAPEANEDE
+370 
-382 ALRDLLGPAYDVA
+382 
-395 VGESTS
+395 
-401 LDSSAPKPAPT
+401 
-412 EESESNED
+412 D

-441 DSSAPKSAPPEAPSR
+441 DSSAPKPAPSEAPEANDDEALRALLGTAYDAAVGESTLLDSSAPKPAPSEAPEANEDEALRALLGPAYDAAVGAGTLLDSSAPKPASSVDPERNEAEALRALLGPSYGAAVGAGTLLDSSAPKPAPSEASDS
-456 NKDEALRDLLG
+456 NEDEALRDLLG
-467 PTYDAAVGASPALAP
+467 PAYDAAVGASPALAP
-482 MPRSDTSE
+482 MPRSGTLE
-490 PQTARAPQAAPT
+490 HQTAWAPQAAPT
-502 SSLAQNLAVAAS
+502 SSLAQNLAPVVPQAV
-514 QPPELDAWVPPSP
+514 PPELDAWVPPAP

-547 SYDMPPWAG
+547 SYDLPPWAG
-556 DEPPLPDEVPALA
+556 DEPPLPDAVPALA
-569 PAESWDA
+569 PTESWDA

-581 CEKPQTPA
+581 CEKPQTLA
-589 PAWSQVGASRGSSRR
+589 PALSQVGAGRASARR
-604 AGAIQARP
+604 SGAVQARP
-612 LARGARG
+612 LARGAQG
-619 RTAPS
+619 HSAPN
-624 QGTTPPRATP
+624 QGTAAPRAT
-634 PRAMRAHGRSAAAA
+634 RAHGRSAAAA
-648 PEASVPYVKDLDV
+648 PEASVPYVKDLDE

-711 LDATGAGAAESA
+711 LDATGAGAAEST
-723 PRGKRCG
+723 PRGKRLG
-730 SQYRRIRQAPSL
+730 SQYRRVRQAPSL

-774 YSRRPQAA
+774 YSRRPKAA

-801 PLEPDAPDTAVS
+801 PLEPDAPETNDS
-813 AVDATVA
+813 AVDASVST
-820 APAAGAQDATGAD
+820 GAQDAAGAD
-833 EVTLAYNEMIRLL
+833 EVTLAYNEMTRLL

-890 LVRHMRLALYGSYKL
+890 LVRHMCLALYGSYKL

-936 CLCKKYS
+936 CLRKKYT

>member
-11 LTGRKAKRQDPYQA
+11 LTGRKAKRQASYQA
-25 AHSLDDCVSATVCGL
+25 AHSLDDCVSATVSGL
-40 SVGREVGLDD
+40 SAGREVGLDD

-76 SGFSTYLP
+76 SGFSTYRP

-94 AQMVAQGYAPT
+94 AQMAAQGYAPT
-105 AQDSDW
+105 AQDADW

-145 GAKEDDKE
+145 GAEDD
-153 VASRPA
+153 AQDAAPHRA
-159 RRTSRKAER
+159 SRKAER

-179 GSLLAEPAVA
+179 GALLAEPAVA

-211 AITPQVSFAEHDAL
+211 TAAAPVSFAEHDAL
-225 EDEALRDLLGPA
+225 
-237 YDAAVGAGTLLD
+237 
-249 SSAPKS
+249 
-255 APPETPESDEALR
+255 
-268 DLLGPAYDAAVGA
+268 
-281 GTLLNSSA
+281 
-289 PKSAPSE
+289 
-296 APEANEDEALRAL
+296 
-309 LGPAYDAAVGEST
+309 
-322 ALASSIP
+322 
-329 KSAPSEAPEANE
+329 
-341 DEALRALLG
+341 
-350 PTYDAAVGE
+350 
-359 STALAS
+359 
-365 STPKP
+365 
-370 APSEAPEANEDE
+370 
-382 ALRDLLGPAYDVA
+382 
-395 VGESTS
+395 
-401 LDSSAPKPAPT
+401 
-412 EESESNED
+412 ED

-441 DSSAPKSAPPEAPSR
+441 DSSAPKPAPSEAPEANEDEALRALLGPAYDAAVGAGTLLDSSAPKPASSVDPERNEAEALRALLGTAYDAAVGAGTLLDSSAPKPASSVDPERNEAEALRALLGPSYGAAVGAGTLLDSSAPKPAPSEASDS
-456 NKDEALRDLLG
+456 NEDEALRDLLG
-467 PTYDAAVGASPALAP
+467 PAYDAAVGESTALASSAPKSAPSVDPERNEDEALRDLLGPAYDAAVGASPALAP
-482 MPRSDTSE
+482 MPRSGTPE
-490 PQTARAPQAAPT
+490 HQTAWAPQAAPT
-502 SSLAQNLAVAAS
+502 SSLAQNLAPVVPQAV
-514 QPPELDAWVPPSP
+514 PPELDAWVPPAP

-547 SYDMPPWAG
+547 SYDLPPWAG
-556 DEPPLPDEVPALA
+556 DEPPLPDAVPALA
-569 PAESWDA
+569 PTESWDA

-581 CEKPQTPA
+581 CEKPQTLA
-589 PAWSQVGASRGSSRR
+589 PALSQVGAGRASARR
-604 AGAIQARP
+604 SGAVQARP
-612 LARGARG
+612 LARGAKG
-619 RTAPS
+619 RSAPN
-624 QGTTPPRATP
+624 QGAAPPRA
-634 PRAMRAHGRSAAAA
+634 ARAHGRSAAAA
-648 PEASVPYVKDLDV
+648 PEASVPYVKDLDE

-674 ALAGRRGR
+674 ALAGWRGR

-723 PRGKRCG
+723 PRGKRRG
-730 SQYRRIRQAPSL
+730 SQYRRVRQAPSL

-753 GAQSDEL
+753 GAQSDEPQ
-760 SEEPAATT
+760 EEPAAT

-801 PLEPDAPDTAVS
+801 LVEPDAPETNDS
-813 AVDATVA
+813 AVDASVSTV
-820 APAAGAQDATGAD
+820 AQDAAGGD

-858 KCTGRFA
+858 KCTGSFA

-922 LVKNELDWYELAYQ
+922 LVNNALDWYELAYQ
-936 CLCKKYS
+936 CLCKKYT

>member
-76 SGFSTYLP
+76 SGFSTYLL
-84 SGKKREQRLR
+84 SGKKREQCLR

-145 GAKEDDKE
+145 GAKDDDKE

-211 AITPQVSFAEHDAL
+211 TAAAPVSFAEHDAL
-225 EDEALRDLLGPA
+225 EDEALRALLGPA

-255 APPETPESDEALR
+255 APPEP
-268 DLLGPAYDAAVGA
+268 
-281 GTLLNSSA
+281 
-289 PKSAPSE
+289 PS
-296 APEANEDEALRAL
+296 ANEDEALRDL

-322 ALASSIP
+322 ALASS
-329 KSAPSEAPEANE
+329 
-341 DEALRALLG
+341 
-350 PTYDAAVGE
+350 T
-359 STALAS
+359 
-365 STPKP
+365 
-370 APSEAPEANEDE
+370 
-382 ALRDLLGPAYDVA
+382 
-395 VGESTS
+395 
-401 LDSSAPKPAPT
+401 PKPAPT

-456 NKDEALRDLLG
+456 HKDEALRDLLG

-569 PAESWDA
+569 PAESCDA

-581 CEKPQTPA
+581 CAIEPQTPA

-604 AGAIQARP
+604 AGAIQARL

-634 PRAMRAHGRSAAAA
+634 PQAMRAHGRSAAAA
-648 PEASVPYVKDLDV
+648 PEASVPYVKDLDE

-723 PRGKRCG
+723 PRGKRLG

-820 APAAGAQDATGAD
+820 APAAGAQDAAGSD

-910 RKGVDWHLVEAA
+910 RKGVDWHLVETA

>member
-84 SGKKREQRLR
+84 SGKKREQCLR

-133 DDAALEAAYDAY
+133 DNAALEAAYDAY

-211 AITPQVSFAEHDAL
+211 AVTPQVSFAEHDAL
-225 EDEALRDLLGPA
+225 EDEALRALLGPA

-255 APPETPESDEALR
+255 APPETPSANEDEALR
-268 DLLGPAYDAAVGA
+268 DLLGPAYDATVGA
-281 GTLLNSSA
+281 GTLLDSSA

-322 ALASSIP
+322 ALASSTP
-329 KSAPSEAPEANE
+329 KSAPSEAPEA
-341 DEALRALLG
+341 
-350 PTYDAAVGE
+350 
-359 STALAS
+359 
-365 STPKP
+365 
-370 APSEAPEANEDE
+370 
-382 ALRDLLGPAYDVA
+382 
-395 VGESTS
+395 
-401 LDSSAPKPAPT
+401 
-412 EESESNED
+412 NED

-581 CEKPQTPA
+581 CEKPQTVA

-648 PEASVPYVKDLDV
+648 PEASVPYVKDLDE

-760 SEEPAATT
+760 SEEPAAT
-768 KRRSSR
+768 KRRNSR

-820 APAAGAQDATGAD
+820 APAAGAQDAAGSD

-943 AADLSD
+943 AADLLD

>member
-11 LTGRKAKRQDPYQA
+11 LTGRKAKRQDLYQA

-133 DDAALEAAYDAY
+133 DNAALEAAYDAY

-211 AITPQVSFAEHDAL
+211 AVTPQVSFAEHDAL
-225 EDEALRDLLGPA
+225 EDEALRALLGPA

-255 APPETPESDEALR
+255 APPETPSANEDEALR
-268 DLLGPAYDAAVGA
+268 DLLGPA
-281 GTLLNSSA
+281 
-289 PKSAPSE
+289 
-296 APEANEDEALRAL
+296 
-309 LGPAYDAAVGEST
+309 
-322 ALASSIP
+322 
-329 KSAPSEAPEANE
+329 
-341 DEALRALLG
+341 
-350 PTYDAAVGE
+350 YDAAVGE

-382 ALRDLLGPAYDVA
+382 ALRDLLGPAYDAA

-401 LDSSAPKPAPT
+401 LASSIPKSAPSEAPEANEDEALRALLGPAYDAAVGESTALDSSAPKPAPT
-412 EESESNED
+412 EESEANED

-430 YDAAVG
+430 YDVAVG

-490 PQTARAPQAAPT
+490 PQTAKAPQAAPT

-569 PAESWDA
+569 PAESCDA

-581 CEKPQTPA
+581 CAIEPQTPA

-634 PRAMRAHGRSAAAA
+634 PQAMRAHGRSAAAA
-648 PEASVPYVKDLDV
+648 PEASVPYVKDLDE

-723 PRGKRCG
+723 PRGKRLG

-760 SEEPAATT
+760 SEEPAAT
-768 KRRSSR
+768 KRRNSR

-820 APAAGAQDATGAD
+820 APAAGAQDAAGSD

-910 RKGVDWHLVEAA
+910 RKGVDWHLVETA

>member
-1 MALPPKKERK
+1 M
-11 LTGRKAKRQDPYQA
+11 
-25 AHSLDDCVSATVCGL
+25 
-40 SVGREVGLDD
+40 
-50 APKAAFGRLTSK
+50 
-62 AELGRPESDLDHVS
+62 
-76 SGFSTYLP
+76 
-84 SGKKREQRLR
+84 
-94 AQMVAQGYAPT
+94 
-105 AQDSDW
+105 
-111 DEPESQDPRA
+111 
-121 QSLAALYDAYGE
+121 
-133 DDAALEAAYDAY
+133 
-145 GAKEDDKE
+145 
-153 VASRPA
+153 
-159 RRTSRKAER
+159 
-168 QAQTLRGLKTM
+168 
-179 GSLLAEPAVA
+179 
-189 TVPAVSAEPEAL
+189 
-201 VEEAPAEPER
+201 
-211 AITPQVSFAEHDAL
+211 
-225 EDEALRDLLGPA
+225 
-237 YDAAVGAGTLLD
+237 
-249 SSAPKS
+249 
-255 APPETPESDEALR
+255 
-268 DLLGPAYDAAVGA
+268 
-281 GTLLNSSA
+281 
-289 PKSAPSE
+289 
-296 APEANEDEALRAL
+296 

-322 ALASSIP
+322 ALASSTP
-329 KSAPSEAPEANE
+329 KSAPSEAPEA
-341 DEALRALLG
+341 
-350 PTYDAAVGE
+350 
-359 STALAS
+359 
-365 STPKP
+365 
-370 APSEAPEANEDE
+370 
-382 ALRDLLGPAYDVA
+382 
-395 VGESTS
+395 
-401 LDSSAPKPAPT
+401 
-412 EESESNED
+412 NED

-581 CEKPQTPA
+581 CEKPQTVA

-624 QGTTPPRATP
+624 QGTTPPRA
-634 PRAMRAHGRSAAAA
+634 MRAHGRSAAAA
-648 PEASVPYVKDLDV
+648 PEASVPYVKDLDE

-711 LDATGAGAAESA
+711 LDATGAGAAEST

-760 SEEPAATT
+760 SEEPAAT
-768 KRRSSR
+768 KRRNSR

-820 APAAGAQDATGAD
+820 APAAGAQDAAGSD

-910 RKGVDWHLVEAA
+910 RKGVDWHLVETA
-922 LVKNELDWYELAYQ
+922 LVSNELDWYELAYQ

>member
-84 SGKKREQRLR
+84 SGKKREQCLR
-94 AQMVAQGYAPT
+94 AQMVAQGYAST

-133 DDAALEAAYDAY
+133 DNAALEAAYDAY

-211 AITPQVSFAEHDAL
+211 AVTPQVSFAEHDAL
-225 EDEALRDLLGPA
+225 EDEALRALLGPA

-255 APPETPESDEALR
+255 APPETPSANEDEALR
-268 DLLGPAYDAAVGA
+268 DLLGPAYDATVGA
-281 GTLLNSSA
+281 GTLLDSSA

-322 ALASSIP
+322 ALASSTP
-329 KSAPSEAPEANE
+329 KSAPSEAPEA
-341 DEALRALLG
+341 
-350 PTYDAAVGE
+350 
-359 STALAS
+359 
-365 STPKP
+365 
-370 APSEAPEANEDE
+370 
-382 ALRDLLGPAYDVA
+382 
-395 VGESTS
+395 
-401 LDSSAPKPAPT
+401 
-412 EESESNED
+412 NED

-514 QPPELDAWVPPSP
+514 QPPELDAWVPPAP

-581 CEKPQTPA
+581 CEKPQTVA

-648 PEASVPYVKDLDV
+648 PEASVPYVKDLDE

-760 SEEPAATT
+760 SEEPAAT

-820 APAAGAQDATGAD
+820 APAAGAQDAAGSD

-910 RKGVDWHLVEAA
+910 RKGVDWHLVETA

>member
-84 SGKKREQRLR
+84 SGKKREQCLR

-211 AITPQVSFAEHDAL
+211 AVTPQVSFAEHDSLEDEAL
-225 EDEALRDLLGPA
+225 RALLGPAYDAAVGAGTLLDSSAPKSAPPEPPSRNEDEALRDLLGPA

-255 APPETPESDEALR
+255 AP
-268 DLLGPAYDAAVGA
+268 
-281 GTLLNSSA
+281 
-289 PKSAPSE
+289 SE
-296 APEANEDEALRAL
+296 APEANEDEALRA
-309 LGPAYDAAVGEST
+309 
-322 ALASSIP
+322 
-329 KSAPSEAPEANE
+329 
-341 DEALRALLG
+341 
-350 PTYDAAVGE
+350 
-359 STALAS
+359 
-365 STPKP
+365 
-370 APSEAPEANEDE
+370 
-382 ALRDLLGPAYDVA
+382 
-395 VGESTS
+395 
-401 LDSSAPKPAPT
+401 
-412 EESESNED
+412 
-420 EALRDLLGPA
+420 LLGPA

-581 CEKPQTPA
+581 CAIEPQTPA

-648 PEASVPYVKDLDV
+648 PKASVPYVKDLDE

-760 SEEPAATT
+760 SEEPAAT
-768 KRRSSR
+768 KRRNSR

-820 APAAGAQDATGAD
+820 APAAGAQDAAGSD

-910 RKGVDWHLVEAA
+910 RKGVDWHLVETA

>member
-84 SGKKREQRLR
+84 SGKKREQCLR

-211 AITPQVSFAEHDAL
+211 AVTPQVSFAEHDAL
-225 EDEALRDLLGPA
+225 EDEALR
-237 YDAAVGAGTLLD
+237 
-249 SSAPKS
+249 
-255 APPETPESDEALR
+255 
-268 DLLGPAYDAAVGA
+268 
-281 GTLLNSSA
+281 
-289 PKSAPSE
+289 
-296 APEANEDEALRAL
+296 AL
-309 LGPAYDAAVGEST
+309 LGPA
-322 ALASSIP
+322 
-329 KSAPSEAPEANE
+329 
-341 DEALRALLG
+341 
-350 PTYDAAVGE
+350 
-359 STALAS
+359 
-365 STPKP
+365 
-370 APSEAPEANEDE
+370 
-382 ALRDLLGPAYDVA
+382 
-395 VGESTS
+395 
-401 LDSSAPKPAPT
+401 
-412 EESESNED
+412 
-420 EALRDLLGPA
+420 
-430 YDAAVG
+430 
-436 ESTLL
+436 
-441 DSSAPKSAPPEAPSR
+441 
-456 NKDEALRDLLG
+456 
-467 PTYDAAVGASPALAP
+467 YDAAVGASPALAP

-581 CEKPQTPA
+581 CEKPQTVA

-624 QGTTPPRATP
+624 QGTTPPRA
-634 PRAMRAHGRSAAAA
+634 MRAHGRSAAAA
-648 PEASVPYVKDLDV
+648 PEASVPYVKDLDE

-711 LDATGAGAAESA
+711 LDATGAGAAEST

-760 SEEPAATT
+760 SEEPAAT
-768 KRRSSR
+768 KRRNSR

-820 APAAGAQDATGAD
+820 APAAGAQDAAGSD

-910 RKGVDWHLVEAA
+910 RKGVDWHLVETS

>member
-40 SVGREVGLDD
+40 SAGREVGLDD

-62 AELGRPESDLDHVS
+62 AELGRPESDLDHIS

-105 AQDSDW
+105 AQDADW

-121 QSLAALYDAYGE
+121 QSLAALYDAYGD
-133 DDAALEAAYDAY
+133 DDAVLEAAYDAY

-153 VASRPA
+153 VAP
-159 RRTSRKAER
+159 RRASRKAER

-179 GSLLAEPAVA
+179 GALLAEPAVA

-211 AITPQVSFAEHDAL
+211 TAAAPVSFAEHDAL

-237 YDAAVGAGTLLD
+237 YDAAVGASTLLD
-249 SSAPKS
+249 SSAPKP
-255 APPETPESDEALR
+255 APPEAPESDEALR

-281 GTLLNSSA
+281 STLFDSRV
-289 PKSAPSE
+289 PKPAPSE

-322 ALASSIP
+322 AL
-329 KSAPSEAPEANE
+329 
-341 DEALRALLG
+341 
-350 PTYDAAVGE
+350 V
-359 STALAS
+359 S
-365 STPKP
+365 STPKS

-436 ESTLL
+436 
-441 DSSAPKSAPPEAPSR
+441 
-456 NKDEALRDLLG
+456 
-467 PTYDAAVGASPALAP
+467 ASPALAP
-482 MPRSDTSE
+482 MPRSDTPE

-514 QPPELDAWVPPSP
+514 QPPELDAWVPPAP
-527 PEELSAADWVPPP
+527 PEELSTADWVPPP

-581 CEKPQTPA
+581 CEKPQTVA

-648 PEASVPYVKDLDV
+648 PEASVPYVKDLDE

-760 SEEPAATT
+760 SEEPAAT

-820 APAAGAQDATGAD
+820 APAAGAQDAAGSD

-910 RKGVDWHLVEAA
+910 RKGVDWHLVETA

-936 CLCKKYS
+936 CLRKKYS

>member
-11 LTGRKAKRQDPYQA
+11 LTGRKAKRQDLYQA

-179 GSLLAEPAVA
+179 GSLLAEPAVT

-211 AITPQVSFAEHDAL
+211 AVTPQVSFAEHDAL
-225 EDEALRDLLGPA
+225 EDEALRALLGPAYDAAVGAGTLLDSSAPKSAPPETPSANEDEALRDLLGPA

-255 APPETPESDEALR
+255 APSEAPEANEDEALR

-281 GTLLNSSA
+281 STLLDSSA
-289 PKSAPSE
+289 PKPAPPE
-296 APEANEDEALRAL
+296 APESDEALRDL
-309 LGPAYDAAVGEST
+309 LGPA
-322 ALASSIP
+322 
-329 KSAPSEAPEANE
+329 
-341 DEALRALLG
+341 
-350 PTYDAAVGE
+350 YDAAVGE

-382 ALRDLLGPAYDVA
+382 ALRDLLGPAYDVT

-514 QPPELDAWVPPSP
+514 QPPELDAWVPPAP

-581 CEKPQTPA
+581 CEKPQTVA

-648 PEASVPYVKDLDV
+648 PEASVPYVKDLDE

-723 PRGKRCG
+723 PRGKCCG

-760 SEEPAATT
+760 SEEPAAT

-820 APAAGAQDATGAD
+820 APAAGAQDAAGSD

-858 KCTGRFA
+858 KCTGRFT

-910 RKGVDWHLVEAA
+910 RKGVDWHLVETA

>member
-76 SGFSTYLP
+76 SGFSTYLL
-84 SGKKREQRLR
+84 SGKKREQCLR

-145 GAKEDDKE
+145 GAKDDDKE

-211 AITPQVSFAEHDAL
+211 TAAAPVSFAEHDAL
-225 EDEALRDLLGPA
+225 EDEALRALLGPA

-255 APPETPESDEALR
+255 APPETPSRNEDEALR

-322 ALASSIP
+322 ALASS
-329 KSAPSEAPEANE
+329 
-341 DEALRALLG
+341 
-350 PTYDAAVGE
+350 T
-359 STALAS
+359 
-365 STPKP
+365 
-370 APSEAPEANEDE
+370 
-382 ALRDLLGPAYDVA
+382 
-395 VGESTS
+395 
-401 LDSSAPKPAPT
+401 PKPAPT

-456 NKDEALRDLLG
+456 HKDEALRDLLG

-569 PAESWDA
+569 PAESCDA

-581 CEKPQTPA
+581 CAIEPQTPA

-604 AGAIQARP
+604 AGAIQARL

-634 PRAMRAHGRSAAAA
+634 PQAMRAHGRSAAAA
-648 PEASVPYVKDLDV
+648 PEASVPYVKDLDE

-723 PRGKRCG
+723 PRGKRLG

-753 GAQSDEL
+753 GAQSDEPH
-760 SEEPAATT
+760 EEPAAT

-820 APAAGAQDATGAD
+820 APAAGAQDAAGSD

-910 RKGVDWHLVEAA
+910 RKGVDWHLVETA

>member
-1 MALPPKKERK
+1 MALPPKKEHK
-11 LTGRKAKRQDPYQA
+11 LTGRKAKRQAPYQA
-25 AHSLDDCVSATVCGL
+25 AHSLDDCVSATVSGL

-62 AELGRPESDLDHVS
+62 SELGRPESDLDHVS

-84 SGKKREQRLR
+84 LGKKREQRLR
-94 AQMVAQGYAPT
+94 AQMAAQGYAPT
-105 AQDSDW
+105 AQDADW

-133 DDAALEAAYDAY
+133 DDVALEAAYDAY
-145 GAKEDDKE
+145 GAEEDEPE
-153 VASRPA
+153 VAP
-159 RRTSRKAER
+159 RRASRKAER

-179 GSLLAEPAVA
+179 GALLAESAVA
-189 TVPAVSAEPEAL
+189 TTPEACAQPEPL
-201 VEEAPAEPER
+201 AEAEAPAEPER
-211 AITPQVSFAEHDAL
+211 TAAAPVSFAEHDAL
-225 EDEALRDLLGPA
+225 EDEALRALLGPSYDAAVGESTLLDSSVPKPAPSEAPKANEDEALRDLLGPSYDAAVGESSLLDSSAPKPAPPEESESNEDEALRDLLGPAYDAAVGESTLLDSSVPKPAPSVEPEANEDEALRDLLGSAYDAAVGESTFLDSSVPKPAPSETPSRNEDEALRDLLGPA

-255 APPETPESDEALR
+255 APPE
-268 DLLGPAYDAAVGA
+268 
-281 GTLLNSSA
+281 
-289 PKSAPSE
+289 APS
-296 APEANEDEALRAL
+296 R
-309 LGPAYDAAVGEST
+309 
-322 ALASSIP
+322 
-329 KSAPSEAPEANE
+329 
-341 DEALRALLG
+341 
-350 PTYDAAVGE
+350 
-359 STALAS
+359 
-365 STPKP
+365 
-370 APSEAPEANEDE
+370 NEDE
-382 ALRDLLGPAYDVA
+382 ALRDLLGQV
-395 VGESTS
+395 
-401 LDSSAPKPAPT
+401 
-412 EESESNED
+412 
-420 EALRDLLGPA
+420 
-430 YDAAVG
+430 
-436 ESTLL
+436 
-441 DSSAPKSAPPEAPSR
+441 
-456 NKDEALRDLLG
+456 
-467 PTYDAAVGASPALAP
+467 YDAAVGASPALAS
-482 MPRSDTSE
+482 MPRSDTPE

-527 PEELSAADWVPPP
+527 PEELSAAYWVPPP

-547 SYDMPPWAG
+547 AYDAPPWAG

-569 PAESWDA
+569 PTESWDV

-581 CEKPQTPA
+581 CEKPQTVA
-589 PAWSQVGASRGSSRR
+589 PAWSQAGAGRGSSCR
-604 AGAIQARP
+604 AGATQARP
-612 LARGARG
+612 LARGAQG
-619 RTAPS
+619 RSAPN
-624 QGTTPPRATP
+624 QGAAAPRA
-634 PRAMRAHGRSAAAA
+634 ARAHGRSAAAA
-648 PEASVPYVKDLDV
+648 PEASVPYVKDLDE

-711 LDATGAGAAESA
+711 LDATGAGAAEST
-723 PRGKRCG
+723 PRGKRLG
-730 SQYRRIRQAPSL
+730 SQYRRVRQAPSL

-820 APAAGAQDATGAD
+820 APAAGAPDAAGAD

-865 PAAVAAALA
+865 PTAVAAALA

>member
-1 MALPPKKERK
+1 MALPPKKECK

-211 AITPQVSFAEHDAL
+211 TAAAPVSFAEHDAL
-225 EDEALRDLLGPA
+225 EDEALRALLGPA

-249 SSAPKS
+249 
-255 APPETPESDEALR
+255 
-268 DLLGPAYDAAVGA
+268 
-281 GTLLNSSA
+281 SSA

-309 LGPAYDAAVGEST
+309 LGPA
-322 ALASSIP
+322 
-329 KSAPSEAPEANE
+329 
-341 DEALRALLG
+341 
-350 PTYDAAVGE
+350 YDAAVGE

-441 DSSAPKSAPPEAPSR
+441 DSSTPKPAPTEAPSR

-467 PTYDAAVGASPALAP
+467 PAYDAAVGASPALAP

-581 CEKPQTPA
+581 CEKPQTVA

-648 PEASVPYVKDLDV
+648 PEASVPYVKDLDE

-760 SEEPAATT
+760 SEEPAAT
-768 KRRSSR
+768 KRRNSR

-820 APAAGAQDATGAD
+820 APAAGAQDAAGSD

-936 CLCKKYS
+936 CLRKKYS